1 MIWPFLLMV
10 LIFVLSGIP
19 GDAGLDG
26 FNLVTGIDP
35 ALQNTLHVPLY
46 ATLQILWLRA
56 LTRFGWTIKKTVL
69 AGLLLAFGYSIL
81 DEIHQGFVP
90 GRYASIMDVGLNLMG
105 CLLGSMIWL
114 FITTRK
120 RSKTTEEIS

>member
-69 AGLLLAFGYSIL
+69 AGLLLAFGYSLL

-90 GRYASIMDVGLNLMG
+90 GRYATIMDVGLNLMG

>member
-1 MIWPFLLMV
+1 MV
-10 LIFVLSGIP
+10 LIFVLSGIH